1 MSYRKLYQ
9 IAMSIDKHYPASEEI
24 ANSFFWRL
32 LVKKPSYFL
41 AAIFIILGIK
51 PNTVTYLSLYLS
63 IIAFLVFV
71 FFPSE
76 YFLLAAI
83 LLNLWNVLDA
93 VDGNIARYTGK
104 TSLFGHF
111 LDTVA
116 CYFTIALSFLA
127 IGFAADHSN
136 NRFDIFPDLNYLL
149 MGALASISN
158 ILMRLIYQ
166 NKKNCFSSLPKLEV
180 KRDDIP
186 FVRKVD
192 IELGISGFFMVAVV
206 LSSIFSTFN
215 IMVLFYSFYY
225 ISALVIFSFKELRE

>member
-1 MSYRKLYQ
+1 MRYRDLYQ
-9 IAMSIDKHYPASEEI
+9 IAKSIDKDYPVSEEI

-41 AAIFIILGIK
+41 SAIFISFGVK

-71 FFPSE
+71 FLPSE
-76 YFLLAAI
+76 YYLLAAI
-83 LLNLWNVLDA
+83 LLNLWNILDA

-127 IGFAADHSN
+127 IGLAADQSN

-149 MGALASISN
+149 LGALVSISN

-166 NKKNCFSSLPKLEV
+166 NKKNCFSKLSHLEV
-180 KRDDIP
+180 KNDDVP

-192 IELGISGFFMVAVV
+192 IELGISGFFMVAVI

-215 IMVLFYSFYY
+215 IMVLFYSLYY
-225 ISALVIFSFKELRE
+225 ITALMIFSFKELRE